1 MREFTKEEFAW
12 YNGKN
17 GNPTYIAYKGKVY
30 DVTTSFLW
38 KNGEHQVQHKAGEDL
53 TKYLEDAPHG
63 EELLERFP
71 VVGELKE

>member
-1 MREFTKEEFAW
+1 VEEWGAS
-12 YNGKN
+12 GS
-17 GNPTYIAYKGKVY
+17 T
-30 DVTTSFLW
+30 
-38 KNGEHQVQHKAGEDL
+38 KAGEDL

>member
-38 KNGEHQVQHKAGEDL
+38 KNGEHQVQQKLG
-53 TKYLEDAPHG
+53 
-63 EELLERFP
+63 RI
-71 VVGELKE
+71 